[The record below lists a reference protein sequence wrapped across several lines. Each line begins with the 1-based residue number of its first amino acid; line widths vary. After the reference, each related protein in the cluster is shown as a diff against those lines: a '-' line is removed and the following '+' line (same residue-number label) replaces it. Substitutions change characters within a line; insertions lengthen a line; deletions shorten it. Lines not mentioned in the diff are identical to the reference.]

1 MIRCSSRESSSS
13 PHNTPIRILTL
24 LRSGAGPIGLVTL
37 AAARAAGCEPI
48 VITDLFQSRLDFA
61 KKLIPGVRTVQ
72 VDMKDTPEEI
82 ALKVKKA
89 AGMDVKVAMECTG
102 VESSIRAAIFVS
114 RCYRRNAFRN

>member
-1 MIRCSSRESSSS
+1 
-13 PHNTPIRILTL
+13 
-24 LRSGAGPIGLVTL
+24 
-37 AAARAAGCEPI
+37 
-48 VITDLFQSRLDFA
+48 
-61 KKLIPGVRTVQ
+61 
-72 VDMKDTPEEI
+72 MKDTPEEI